1 MNLPPACPSLESFE
15 RALASTSRTLAGDLL
30 LQIPD
35 TDEAE
40 GGGGI
45 ELAAKR
51 GLCDALAVKCR
62 YHDAGMHRSMSPAG
76 PLSLALYDALE
87 DLRVEAVACRAYE
100 GVAVNLAASFEYKLH
115 KNGLDLLATD
125 TATPLANAALV
136 MVRSHLF
143 GMPLPET
150 ASRFLSHWQD
160 EINMRTGNEIRYEL
174 EQMSSAAPEQGVFA
188 RWSRRFI
195 ESLEL
200 VDKPEH
206 GPQAEAVEDA
216 SENDQGEAGFD
227 QAGGEGSQGDSEGLE
242 GPDSNPAHAGDDD
255 QDESA
260 LCGDTDPEAGAGG
273 NVVPIAQNKDRE
285 PDSPS
290 APDPM
295 QGTPKEP
302 DTADQHASG
311 VLEYHAYT
319 TCFDQIV
326 HARDLAGKDHARR
339 LRAELD
345 QEISEHR
352 QVAVRLANRLQNSL
366 MTLKKRAWTFDLDDG
381 LLDTTR
387 LSRLVVDPSSPLVY
401 KQERSSQTRD
411 TVVSFLIDNSGSMR
425 GRPIT
430 LAAMF
435 ADILAQALERC
446 HVATEILGFT
456 TREWRGGQT
465 HKNWRAE
472 GKPDDPGRLSDL
484 RHVIY
489 KAADEPWRRARQS
502 LGVML
507 WPDLLRENIDGEA
520 LLWAHDRLSGRGEQR
535 RILIVI
541 SDGVPADDATLTA
554 NGSAYLDAHLQHVIE
569 WIETRSPVE
578 LLAIGIGHDVDG
590 TYSRSVTIKDSEQLG
605 DAMAH
610 ELIELLGNVPTVA
623 RYPFA
628 INH

>member
-1 MNLPPACPSLESFE
+1 
-15 RALASTSRTLAGDLL
+15 
-30 LQIPD
+30 
-35 TDEAE
+35 
-40 GGGGI
+40 
-45 ELAAKR
+45 
-51 GLCDALAVKCR
+51 
-62 YHDAGMHRSMSPAG
+62 MHRSMSPAG
-76 PLSLALYDALE
+76 PLSRAIYDALE
-87 DLRVEAVACRAYE
+87 DLRVEAVACRSFE

-125 TATPLANAALV
+125 TATPLANAALL
-136 MVRSHLF
+136 MVRGQLS
-143 GMPLPET
+143 GRPLPDI
-150 ASRFLSHWQD
+150 ASRFLRHWQD
-160 EINMRTGNEIRYEL
+160 EIDTRTGNEIRCEL
-174 EQMSSAAPEQGVFA
+174 EQMGAAALEQAVFT

-200 VDKPEH
+200 VDEPEQ
-206 GPQAEAVEDA
+206 GPQAEAVEDV

-227 QAGGEGSQGDSEGLE
+227 QAGGEGSQGDSEGQE
-242 GPDSNPAHAGDDD
+242 GPDSNPADAGDDE
-255 QDESA
+255 QDDSA
-260 LCGDTDPEAGAGG
+260 NCGDTDPGAGVGG

-285 PDSPS
+285 PDGQS

-295 QGTPKEP
+295 QGTPEES

-311 VLEYHAYT
+311 DMEYHAYT
-319 TCFDQIV
+319 TRFDQIV
-326 HARDLAGKDHARR
+326 HARDLAGKDYARQ

-345 QEISEHR
+345 REISAHR

-366 MTLKKRAWTFDLDDG
+366 TTLQKRAWTFDLDDG

-387 LSRLVVDPSSPLVY
+387 LSRLVADPSSPLVY

-411 TVVSFLIDNSGSMR
+411 TIVSFLIDNSGSMR

-465 HKNWRAE
+465 HQNWRRD
-472 GKPDDPGRLSDL
+472 GKPDAPGRLSDL

-520 LLWAHDRLSGRGEQR
+520 LLWAHDRLNGRPEQR

-554 NGSAYLDAHLQHVIE
+554 NGSAYLDAHLKRVIE

-578 LLAIGIGHDVDG
+578 LLAIGIGHDVD
-590 TYSRSVTIKDSEQLG
+590 TIYSRSVTIKDSEQLG